1 MIRIVTA
8 ARLAA
13 LHAEACGGGGMRPSK
28 MTSTA
33 DVEAADRTLT
43 IGSWTIT
50 IGAIVYSV
58 LTVTPLM
65 AGHTAPGW
73 VWTAPIL
80 PLVVDSAVVIVV
92 RLDAAL
98 ARLHAQA
105 ARDGA
110 TPRRSVWP
118 FLLRWLTG
126 LMTLVLNVGDSALR
140 GDLVGVGVHI
150 PAPLLLIVNAE
161 AALAYRRAIAAALV
175 RIEREQREQRE
186 REQAARQERERL
198 AREERERERER
209 RESLAREEREQRER
223 QERERRE
230 HEAADQRAA
239 REHTAMLER
248 ERLASQERQAEA
260 TRKEAARIRE
270 EERTERLARE
280 QREREER
287 LREKAARETREQ
299 DRIEREQRERLARER
314 PGQERSRAATA
325 QPTKIDMNTAAEA
338 VNALAPAPVNTAART
353 TETPREH
360 PAAAVHAATPAAAG
374 PTLNSPV
381 NTSARSVNTDKLSE
395 DEALEAVRQSLAD
408 GLTVREA
415 ADRTGWSVGWVSA
428 RYRDLRAAQQPT
440 AGAA

>member
-1 MIRIVTA
+1 
-8 ARLAA
+8 
-13 LHAEACGGGGMRPSK
+13 
-28 MTSTA
+28 MTSAA

-175 RIEREQREQRE
+175 RIEREQRERQE

-209 RESLAREEREQRER
+209 RERLAREEREQAER
-223 QERERRE
+223 LERERRE
-230 HEAADQRAA
+230 HEAAEQRQA
-239 REHTAMLER
+239 REHAAALER
-248 ERLASQERQAEA
+248 ERLASQERRAEA
-260 TRKEAARIRE
+260 ERQEAARIRE

-280 QREREER
+280 EREREER
-287 LREKAARETREQ
+287 RREQAAHQAREQ
-299 DRIEREQRERLARER
+299 ARIEREQRERQERER
-314 PGQERSRAATA
+314 LVRERSHTADA
-325 QPTKIDMNTAAEA
+325 QPAKITMNTAAEA
-338 VNALAPAPVNTAART
+338 VNTPAPAPVNTSVRTAEAA
-353 TETPREH
+353 REH
-360 PAAAVHAATPAAAG
+360 PAAAVHAAAPAAAMPGMNSAVNTG
-374 PTLNSPV
+374 PKPV
-381 NTSARSVNTDKLSE
+381 NTAKLSE

>member
-1 MIRIVTA
+1 M
-8 ARLAA
+8 
-13 LHAEACGGGGMRPSK
+13 
-28 MTSTA
+28 
-33 DVEAADRTLT
+33 T

-175 RIEREQREQRE
+175 RIEREQRERQE

-209 RESLAREEREQRER
+209 RERLAREEREQAER
-223 QERERRE
+223 LERERRE
-230 HEAADQRAA
+230 HEAAEQRQA
-239 REHTAMLER
+239 REHAAALER
-248 ERLASQERQAEA
+248 ERLASQERRAEA
-260 TRKEAARIRE
+260 ERQEAARIRE

-280 QREREER
+280 EREREER
-287 LREKAARETREQ
+287 RREQAAHQAREQ
-299 DRIEREQRERLARER
+299 ARIEREQRERQERER
-314 PGQERSRAATA
+314 LVRERSHTADA
-325 QPTKIDMNTAAEA
+325 QPAKITMNTAAEA
-338 VNALAPAPVNTAART
+338 VNTPAPAPVNTSVRTAEAA
-353 TETPREH
+353 REH
-360 PAAAVHAATPAAAG
+360 PAAAVHAAAPAAAMPGMNSAVNTG
-374 PTLNSPV
+374 PKPV
-381 NTSARSVNTDKLSE
+381 NTAKLSE